1 MEKKRD
7 IIEVLHENDLP
18 NLLVEFEMIKDFQN
32 QNILCK
38 FCNEPIT
45 LENIYGIY
53 INKET
58 LEFLCNKDLCYNKS
72 LLIEEEKEDF

>member
-1 MEKKRD
+1 MEKKKD
-7 IIEVLHENDLP
+7 IIEVLHEKDLP
-18 NLLVEFEMIKDFQN
+18 TLLEVYKKNKDFQN
-32 QNILCK
+32 QKIFCK

-58 LEFLCNKDLCYNKS
+58 LEFLCNKDFCYNKS
-72 LLIEEEKEDF
+72 LFIEEED